1 MSKKETPMTRWFW
14 EQTGGLLIE
23 EFQVVKSAPGIS
35 PRVLDG
41 LIVLGEDSRISRER
55 TFDIENKEVIAIQTK
70 NSRLGMYLLG
80 QCVFSRDLLRLL
92 NPKSVRS
99 IALCSKGDALL
110 ENLLQA
116 YDDCEVVIYS
126 GPPILR

>member
-35 PRVLDG
+35 PRFLDG

-55 TFDIENKEVIAIQTK
+55 TFDIENK
-70 NSRLGMYLLG
+70 
-80 QCVFSRDLLRLL
+80 
-92 NPKSVRS
+92 
-99 IALCSKGDALL
+99 
-110 ENLLQA
+110 
-116 YDDCEVVIYS
+116 
-126 GPPILR
+126 